1 MEALK
6 QMAKIAPFR
15 GLTYN
20 FTKITNLAQIIT
32 PPYDIISEKEQ
43 EGYYNTHPNNI
54 IRLELGK
61 KKATDNDTD
70 NRYTRAATY
79 LKEWEKDGIIIRAKK
94 ETIYLTSHS
103 YDPGDGSGTK
113 VRWGFMSLVKIEEE
127 GSGIIL
133 PHEKTFSAH
142 KDDRLKLLKACS
154 TQLSQ
159 VFGLYDDAGSRILNT
174 LRKFTAAAPDA
185 SFTFT
190 DGTGHKM
197 WCIADPE
204 ALAKVAGL
212 MDKKTIFIADG
223 HHRYETSRNF
233 RNYMREKH
241 GKGADKSYEY
251 VMMYLTDMGEDGLT
265 ILPSHRLIK
274 MDRPFDPALFLE
286 KAAPCFNIEK
296 LKIERSDEV
305 KFAIG
310 LKTALAQNGLKTPS
324 FIFYSKKEQKFY
336 LMGLKKGAADEFLND
351 LHPSLAKLDVI
362 ILSRLILEKVME
374 FTRADMDNDALF
386 HYNSNIASTVSLVDS
401 GEFDI
406 AFLINPT
413 KIEQVQEIASAS
425 QVMPRKSTY
434 FYPKVLTG
442 MVLNKIDPDD
452 CICTY

>member
-1 MEALK
+1 
-6 QMAKIAPFR
+6 MAKIAPFR

-20 FTKITNLAQIIT
+20 FKKITDLAQIIT

-61 KKATDNDTD
+61 KMASDNDTD
-70 NRYTRAATY
+70 NRYTRAAAY
-79 LKEWEKDGIIIRAKK
+79 LKEWEANDILIRAKK

-113 VRWGFMSLVKIEEE
+113 VRWGFISLVKIEEE
-127 GSGIIL
+127 GSGVIL

-159 VFGLYDDAGSRILNT
+159 VFGLYDDAGSGILDT
-174 LRKFTAAAPDA
+174 LRKFTVNAPDA

-197 WCIADPE
+197 WCITDTE
-204 ALAKVAGL
+204 AISKVKGFMAK
-212 MDKKTIFIADG
+212 KPIFIADG

-241 GKGADKSYEY
+241 GTGEERSYEY

-286 KAAPCFNIEK
+286 KASPCFRIEK
-296 LKIERSDEV
+296 LKIERSDDAR
-305 KFAIG
+305 FAMT
-310 LKTALAQNGLKTPS
+310 LKNRLAENGIKTPS
-324 FIFYSKKEQKFY
+324 FIFYSKKGQDFC
-336 LMGLKKGAADEFLND
+336 LMGLKNGVADKFLND
-351 LHPSLAKLDVI
+351 LHPALAKLDVI
-362 ILSRLILEKVME
+362 ILSRLILQQVME
-374 FTRADMDNDALF
+374 FTNTDMDNDSLF
-386 HYNSNIASTVSLVDS
+386 HYNSNIASTISSVDS

-413 KIEQVQEIASAS
+413 KIGQVQEIASAS

-452 CICTY
+452 RISI

>member
-1 MEALK
+1 
-6 QMAKIAPFR
+6 MAIIVPFR

-20 FTKITNLAQIIT
+20 FKKITNLSQIIT

-43 EGYYNTHPNNI
+43 DSYYNTHPNNI

-61 KKATDNDTD
+61 KMAGDNDSD
-70 NRYTRAATY
+70 NRYTRAANY
-79 LKEWEKDGIIIRAKK
+79 LKEWETDDILTRAKQD
-94 ETIYLTSHS
+94 TLYLTSHS

-113 VRWGFMSLVKIEEE
+113 VRWGFMSLIKIEEE
-127 GSGIIL
+127 GSGVIL

-159 VFGLYDDAGSRILNT
+159 VFGLYDDAGSGILDT
-174 LRKFTAAAPDA
+174 LRKFTKATPDV

-197 WCIADPE
+197 WCITDPE
-204 ALAKVAGL
+204 AISKVKGFMAK
-212 MDKKTIFIADG
+212 KPIFIADG

-233 RNYMREKH
+233 RNYMRGKH
-241 GKGADKSYEY
+241 GAGPEKSYEY

-274 MDRPFDPALFLE
+274 MDRSFDPALFLE
-286 KAAPCFNIEK
+286 KAEPCFNIEK
-296 LKIERSDEV
+296 LKTDRSNELE
-305 KFAIG
+305 FAIG
-310 LKTALAQNGLKTPS
+310 LKNALAQNGLKTPS
-324 FIFYSKKEQKFY
+324 FIFYSKKEQNFY
-336 LMGLKKGAADEFLND
+336 LMGLKNGVADELLND
-351 LHPSLAKLDVI
+351 LHPSLKKLDVI

-374 FTRADMDNDALF
+374 FTKADMDNDSLF
-386 HYNSNIASTVSLVDS
+386 HYDSNIASTISSVDS
-401 GEFDI
+401 GEYDI

-413 KIEQVQEIASAS
+413 KIGQVQEIASAS

-452 CICTY
+452 RICIQ

>member
-1 MEALK
+1 MEAHK
-6 QMAKIAPFR
+6 QMATIAPFR

-20 FTKITNLAQIIT
+20 FSKIGNLAEIIT

-43 EGYYNTHPNNI
+43 DAYYNTHPNNI

-61 KKATDNDTD
+61 KKATDNDAD
-70 NRYTRAATY
+70 NRYTRAVTY
-79 LKEWEKDGIIIRAKK
+79 MKEWEKDEIIVRAKK
-94 ETIYLTSHS
+94 DTIYLTSHS
-103 YDPGDGSGTK
+103 YDPGDGSGIK
-113 VRWGFMSLVKIEEE
+113 VRWGFISLVKVEEE
-127 GSGIIL
+127 GSGVIL

-159 VFGLYDDAGSRILNT
+159 VFGLYDDAGCGILNT
-174 LRKFTAAAPDA
+174 LRNFTNATPDV
-185 SFTFT
+185 SFTYS

-197 WCIADPE
+197 WCITDPE

-212 MDKKTIFIADG
+212 MGKKPIFIADG

-233 RNYMREKH
+233 RNFMRENF
-241 GKGADKSYEY
+241 GAGADKPYEY

-274 MDRPFDPALFLE
+274 MNKPFDPALFLK
-286 KAAPCFNIEK
+286 KAEPYFNIER
-296 LKIERSDEV
+296 LKIEISDESG
-305 KFAIG
+305 FAIG
-310 LKTALAQNGLKTPS
+310 IKTTLAKNGLKTPS
-324 FIFYSKKEQKFY
+324 FIFYSKIEKGFY
-336 LMGLKKGAADEFLND
+336 LMGLKNGVMDKLGHD
-351 LHPSLAKLDVI
+351 LHPSLRKLDVI

-374 FTRADMDNDALF
+374 FTKADMDNDGIF
-386 HYNSNIASTVSLVDS
+386 HYNSNIASTISLVDS

-413 KIEQVQEIASAS
+413 KIEQVQEIASES

-452 CICTY
+452 RIRI

>member
-1 MEALK
+1 MEALI
-6 QMAKIAPFR
+6 QMAIIAPFR

-20 FTKITNLAQIIT
+20 FTKIGDLANIIT

-43 EGYYNTHPNNI
+43 ETYYDTHPNNI

-61 KKATDNDTD
+61 KKAGDNDLD

-79 LKEWEKDGIIIRAKK
+79 LKEWEKDDIVIRAKQD
-94 ETIYLTSHS
+94 TIYLTSHS
-103 YDPGDGSGTK
+103 YNPGDGSGTK
-113 VRWGFMSLVKIEEE
+113 VRWGFISLVKIEEE
-127 GSGIIL
+127 GSGVIL

-159 VFGLYDDAGSRILNT
+159 VFGLYDDAGCGILNT
-174 LRKFTAAAPDA
+174 LRKFTAAAPDV

-197 WCIADPE
+197 WCITDPE
-204 ALAKVAGL
+204 ALAKVTGL
-212 MDKKTIFIADG
+212 MDKKPIFIADG

-233 RNYMREKH
+233 RNYMREKF
-241 GKGADKSYEY
+241 GAGADKTYEY

-274 MDRPFDPALFLE
+274 MNKPFDPALFLK
-286 KAAPCFNIEK
+286 KAEPYFNIEK
-296 LKIERSDEV
+296 LAADRSDEQV
-305 KFAIG
+305 FAMG
-310 LKTALAQNGLKTPS
+310 LKNALAQNGLKTPS
-324 FIFYSKKEQKFY
+324 FIFYCNKEKIFY
-336 LMGLKKGAADEFLND
+336 LMGFKKGAIDELGKD
-351 LHPSLAKLDVI
+351 LHYSLTKLDVI
-362 ILSRLILEKVME
+362 ILSRLILERVME
-374 FTRADMDNDALF
+374 FTKADMDNDSIF
-386 HYNSNIASTVSLVDS
+386 HYNSNIAATVNMVDS

-413 KIEQVQEIASAS
+413 KIEQVQEIANAS

-442 MVLNKIDPDD
+442 MVLNKITADD
-452 CICTY
+452 SIRI

>member
-1 MEALK
+1 
-6 QMAKIAPFR
+6 MATIAPFR

-20 FTKITNLAQIIT
+20 FKKITNLANIIT

-43 EGYYNTHPNNI
+43 DEYYKTHPNNI

-61 KKATDNDTD
+61 KKATDSDTD
-70 NRYTRAATY
+70 NRYTRAANY
-79 LKEWEKDGIIIRAKK
+79 LKEWEADDILIRAKQD
-94 ETIYLTSHS
+94 TIYLTSHS

-127 GSGIIL
+127 GSGVIL

-159 VFGLYDDAGSRILNT
+159 VFGLYDDAGSGILDT
-174 LRKFTAAAPDA
+174 LRKFTNVTPDV

-197 WCIADPE
+197 WCITDPE
-204 ALAKVAGL
+204 AISKIKVFMAK
-212 MDKKTIFIADG
+212 KPIFIADG

-241 GKGADKSYEY
+241 GTGADKPYEY

-274 MDRPFDPALFLE
+274 MDSPFDPAPFLQ

-296 LKIERSDEV
+296 LKTERSDKPE
-305 KFAIG
+305 FA
-310 LKTALAQNGLKTPS
+310 LKLKNALAENGLKTPS
-324 FIFYSKKEQKFY
+324 FIFYSKKGRNFY
-336 LMGLKKGAADEFLND
+336 LMGLKKGVADELLND

-362 ILSRLILEKVME
+362 ILSRLILEKVMG
-374 FTRADMDNDALF
+374 FTKADMDNDSLF
-386 HYNSNIASTVSLVDS
+386 HYNSNIASTISSVDS
-401 GEFDI
+401 GEYDI

-413 KIEQVQEIASAS
+413 KIGQVQEIASAS

-442 MVLNKIDPDD
+442 MVMNKIDPDD
-452 CICTY
+452 RIRI